1 MKNKIIRYTLNGV
14 ILAAVAV
21 IGITAYQI
29 GTSPSEEKIIQEMEN
44 KESEE
49 FAMLEDQMAKDENLE
64 EYQSLGNEE
73 NFSDDEMED
82 ELADNEK
89 DEISEMNIPE
99 ENDISGE
106 KNIDNGAMN
115 SDGEDISVTSE
126 NIQREEFEI
135 AEDVSVESD
144 LIDIEVPEEEPQVEE
159 TSTQSL
165 LKQLH
170 FSDVTE
176 IEWPTHG
183 EILLDYNMNQTIYFP
198 TLDQY
203 KLNPAIAV
211 KAEEGAP
218 VLAAASGVVY
228 DIIDHTQTG
237 TTVTMELGDGY
248 QAIYG
253 QLKDL
258 TVEEGEMIEQGTV
271 IGYIDTPTKYYSVE
285 GANLYF
291 SMKKNGKYID
301 PTEYLPEYL
310 PE

>member
-106 KNIDNGAMN
+106 KNIDNGVMN

-218 VLAAASGVVY
+218 VLAVASGVVY

-271 IGYIDTPTKYYSVE
+271 IGYINNPTKYYSVE

>member
-126 NIQREEFEI
+126 NIQREELEI

-144 LIDIEVPEEEPQVEE
+144 LIDIEVPEEESQVEE

-211 KAEEGAP
+211 KAEEGTP

-228 DIIDHTQTG
+228 DIIDHAQTG

-258 TVEEGEMIEQGTV
+258 TMEEGEMIEQGTV

-301 PTEYLPEYL
+301 PKEYLPEYL